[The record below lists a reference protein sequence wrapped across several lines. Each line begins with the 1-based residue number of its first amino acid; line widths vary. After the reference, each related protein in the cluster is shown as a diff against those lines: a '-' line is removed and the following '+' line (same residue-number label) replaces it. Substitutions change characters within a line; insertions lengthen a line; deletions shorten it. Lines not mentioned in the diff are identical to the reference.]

1 MPKAK
6 VIVTRQGHQQ
16 YKVAWRARKVPAL
29 TSSGKQLSNSK
40 SHTSVVYLI
49 AMAETQSYKELLAK
63 WADKYRG
70 VSRAK
75 PVYTTRLRS
84 NLPCVGDRGRS
95 RSPGSPV
102 DTINLAHLQRS
113 YDSL

>member
-1 MPKAK
+1 
-6 VIVTRQGHQQ
+6 
-16 YKVAWRARKVPAL
+16 
-29 TSSGKQLSNSK
+29 
-40 SHTSVVYLI
+40 
-49 AMAETQSYKELLAK
+49 MAETQSYKELLAK